1 MSSEASVVMMAL
13 ASTTIPSTN
22 VLVFLRPS
30 AIAAYEPRIRRG
42 LLSPLKDLLC
52 EGLWRLFVDVRVLC
66 TKATEI

>member
-1 MSSEASVVMMAL
+1 MAL
-13 ASTTIPSTN
+13 ASTTIRSTN

-30 AIAAYEPRIRRG
+30 AIAAHEPRIIRR

-52 EGLWRLFVDVRVLC
+52 DGPWRLFVDVRVLC